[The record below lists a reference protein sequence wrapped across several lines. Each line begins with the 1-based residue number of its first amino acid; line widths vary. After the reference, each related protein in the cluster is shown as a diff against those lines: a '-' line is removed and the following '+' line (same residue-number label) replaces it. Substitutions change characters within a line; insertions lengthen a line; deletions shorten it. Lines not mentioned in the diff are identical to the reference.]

1 MRGRIKKALSGFYY
15 VDTGEGIVTCRARG
29 RFRKEGV
36 SPLVGDRVEITVSG
50 TEGMVDAI
58 GPRRN
63 VFSRPA
69 VANID
74 QLVIVASNAIPQ
86 TDPYLIDRMTAIAA
100 LKGCEVLICINKSD
114 LDHADELCAIYEK
127 AGLPFLLTS
136 AETGEGIAEL
146 RERIS
151 GKLSAFTG
159 NSGVGKS
166 SLLNALDPRFS
177 VQVGEV
183 SQALGRGRHTT
194 RHVELY
200 TLSGGAEI
208 IDTPG
213 FSSFD
218 TDELGLALKERL
230 PETFLDFAPYLDG
243 CRFVG
248 CSHTKEKGCAV
259 REALEAG
266 KIPPLFPCP
275 RGTGQR
281 RAVYTVASGVTGR
294 RCGHVGQEL
303 VLSGHLRAG
312 AGTGDLHRCHFSGGL
327 SDVSGRVA
335 SRRLR
340 LGLYQ
345 EVSGFEDRGVEVAQ
359 GPVRRAAAAVR
370 DQRRAG
376 IKRSFGA

>member
-58 GPRRN
+58 EPRRN

-194 RHVELY
+194 RHVELFA
-200 TLSGGAEI
+200 LGGGTYV
-208 IDTPG
+208 IDRPG
-213 FSSFD
+213 LSSFD
-218 TDELGLALKERL
+218 TEEMDLELKARL
-230 PETFLDFAPYLDG
+230 PETFPEFAPYVG
-243 CRFVG
+243 QCRFTG
-248 CSHTKEKGCAV
+248 CTHTKEKGCRVLQAV
-259 REALEAG
+259 QDG
-266 KIPPLFPCP
+266 DIP
-275 RGTGQR
+275 
-281 RAVYTVASGVTGR
+281 ASR
-294 RCGHVGQEL
+294 HRSYLRLYDEL
-303 VLSGHLRAG
+303 KDLRAW
-312 AGTGDLHRCHFSGGL
+312 
-327 SDVSGRVA
+327 
-335 SRRLR
+335 
-340 LGLYQ
+340 Q
-345 EVSGFEDRGVEVAQ
+345 
-359 GPVRRAAAAVR
+359 
-370 DQRRAG
+370 
-376 IKRSFGA
+376 KK

>member
-1 MRGRIKKALSGFYY
+1 MDQPGADRALILEELQRKLSPACLPH
-15 VDTGEGIVTCRARG
+15 DTDEEALALCDERLMA
-29 RFRKEGV
+29 EY
-36 SPLVGDRVEITVSG
+36 LESG
-50 TEGMVDAI
+50 TLTETNLA
-58 GPRRN
+58 
-63 VFSRPA
+63 
-69 VANID
+69 
-74 QLVIVASNAIPQ
+74 
-86 TDPYLIDRMTAIAA
+86 AA
-100 LKGCEVLICINKSD
+100 LARRAWFPCFWGVALRR
-114 LDHADELCAIYEK
+114 
-127 AGLPFLLTS
+127 
-136 AETGEGIAEL
+136 EGIAEL

-259 REALEAG
+259 LEA
-266 KIPPLFPCP
+266 
-275 RGTGQR
+275 
-281 RAVYTVASGVTGR
+281 V
-294 RCGHVGQEL
+294 
-303 VLSGHLRAG
+303 RAG
-312 AGTGDLHRCHFSGGL
+312 KL
-327 SDVSGRVA
+327 SA
-335 SRRLR
+335 SRHASYLR
-340 LGLYQ
+340 LYNELKDLR
-345 EVSGFEDRGVEVAQ
+345 EWSS
-359 GPVRRAAAAVR
+359 
-370 DQRRAG
+370 
-376 IKRSFGA
+376 K